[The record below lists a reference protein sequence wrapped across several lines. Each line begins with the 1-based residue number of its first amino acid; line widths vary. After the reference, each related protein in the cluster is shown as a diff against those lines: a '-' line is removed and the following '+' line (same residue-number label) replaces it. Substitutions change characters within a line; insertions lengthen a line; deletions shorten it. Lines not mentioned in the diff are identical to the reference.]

1 MISGLDFAK
10 TPKPDGKLRSA
21 ALFDGTGAVVK
32 KGQTIFARYLGQ
44 VYKGKKPFDENF
56 DGDAPAGFQLTTGA
70 SGGVIPGWDKTPR
83 RPARREQGRASEIPP
98 KDGLRQGGQLPG
110 RHQGHRHAVLRGRH
124 RRGRLSRMCGMS
136 SRSQPW

>member
-10 TPKPDGKLRSA
+10 TPKPDGKFRSA

-70 SGGVIPGWDKTPR
+70 SGGVIPGWDKGLVGQT
-83 RPARREQGRASEIPP
+83 RREQGRSW
-98 KDGLRQGGQLPG
+98 RS
-110 RHQGHRHAVLRGRH
+110 
-124 RRGRLSRMCGMS
+124 RRRTGYGKAGN
-136 SRSQPW
+136 SQAGIKGTDTLYFVVDIVGAA